1 MSHFILRSVDLEAP
15 RRVAE
20 FEAACAHV
28 CQLQIEPGEGEF
40 SSRTSIALAGGLVM
54 ADTAHSDCITRRTM
68 ALAANTGDN
77 LLLHIPFTGG
87 FTIRQRGGAEHE
99 IRPGQIYLDP
109 SEVPG
114 TARFHG
120 PETHGFYLSIP
131 RGVLGAAGG
140 LPLRDQVA
148 LTPQWRL
155 LLSYAR
161 GIHAE
166 AAGLSPGDLETCAA
180 HMQDL
185 LLLAIGADRDT
196 EQIARG
202 RGARV
207 ARLRAIRAD
216 IERNLTSHDLSA
228 DWIAARHGISP
239 RYLRALFADENT
251 SFTDHVVLRRLLRV
265 QRHLADPARA
275 GTPISRIA
283 LDAGF
288 GDISAFNQRFRHA
301 FAMTPGEMRAAALA
315 RWRERGG
322 SV

>member
-1 MSHFILRSVDLEAP
+1 MSHFILRSADLEP
-15 RRVAE
+15 LHRVAE
-20 FEAACAHV
+20 FEAACAHI
-28 CQLQIEPGEGEF
+28 CQLQIEPGAGEF
-40 SSRTSIALAGGLVM
+40 SSRTSIALAGSLIL
-54 ADTAHSDCITRRTM
+54 ADTAHSDCVTRRTM
-68 ALAANTGDN
+68 ALAAATGDN
-77 LLLHIPFTGG
+77 LLLHIPFSGG

-99 IRPGQIYLDP
+99 LRPGQIYLDP

-114 TARFHG
+114 TAQFHG
-120 PETHGFYLSIP
+120 PESQCFYLSIP
-131 RGVLGAAGG
+131 RGLLGAAGG
-140 LPLRDQVA
+140 LPLRDRVA

-166 AAGLSPGDLETCAA
+166 AGALTASDLELCAA

-185 LLLAIGADRDT
+185 LLLAIGAERDSAR
-196 EQIARG
+196 IARG

-216 IERNLTSHDLSA
+216 IERNLTSPELSA
-228 DWIAARHGISP
+228 DWMAARHGISP
-239 RYLRALFADENT
+239 RYLRALFADEGT
-251 SFTDHVVLRRLLRV
+251 SFTDHVALRRLLRV
-265 QRHLADPARA
+265 QRHLSDPSRA

-288 GDISAFNQRFRHA
+288 GDISAFNQRFRQA

-315 RWRERGG
+315 RWRDRGG
-322 SV
+322 SA